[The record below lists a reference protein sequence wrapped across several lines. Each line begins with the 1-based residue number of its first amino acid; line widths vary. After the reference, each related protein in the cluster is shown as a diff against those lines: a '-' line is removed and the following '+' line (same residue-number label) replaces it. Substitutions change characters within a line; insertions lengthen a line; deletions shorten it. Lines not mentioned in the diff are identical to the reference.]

1 MAEKLSERIIN
12 QRLEQAL
19 ALAKKG
25 QYNKARYML
34 DDIQSH
40 PRAKKLLKQMD
51 GRNDKMTG
59 GLSYFYSG
67 TLIAMVAFGIL
78 VLLFL
83 FNFIGNVQTGI
94 QDNTNMNEI
103 FTERG
108 MQGNVEEYADLVEF
122 CYDRVGDTR
131 ESCLD
136 WGQLVMTEHNPAVF
150 SCVLVTDEGIQYRG
164 RELDVI
170 ATCYSE
176 AGIPDPS

>member
-1 MAEKLSERIIN
+1 MAQEPSNRITN
-12 QRLEQAL
+12 QKLEQAL

-25 QYNKARYML
+25 QYNKARYVL
-34 DDIQSH
+34 DDIKSH
-40 PRAKKLLKQMD
+40 PRAKKMLKQMD
-51 GRNDKMTG
+51 GRNDKITG

-67 TLIAMVAFGIL
+67 TLIAIVAFGIL
-78 VLLFL
+78 VLLFF
-83 FNFIGNVQTGI
+83 FNFIGNVQTGV
-94 QDNTNMNEI
+94 QDTSTMYAT

-108 MQGNVEEYADLVEF
+108 LEGNIEEYVDLVEF
-122 CYDRVGDTR
+122 CHNRVGDTR

-136 WGQLVMTEHNPAVF
+136 WAQLVIADYNPAVY
-150 SCVLVTDEGIQYRG
+150 SCVLVTDGGIQYRG